1 MAGLTINSQY
11 AMPSGYKIPVLG
23 YGVYQTPADV
33 ASEVVQHAIKVGYRH
48 VDSAVAYRNEQPSAE
63 GMKKSGIPREELF
76 FTTKIPPKDMSYEN
90 SKQHIDNTLK
100 ITGFDYVDLYLLH
113 SPYGGKENRLGAWK
127 ALVEGVQD
135 GKIRS
140 IGVSN
145 YGVHHLDELEAWIKE
160 TEAREGKGKGGVIS
174 INQIELHPWLAR
186 PDIVNWCKQRGVLCE
201 AYCPLVRATRNE
213 DPLLEPLAEKYKKTP
228 SQVLLRWSLQMGFV
242 PLPKSV
248 TKSRIEENT
257 QIYDFELSAEDMKS
271 LDTGVYEVCAWD
283 PTVSRD

>member
-11 AMPSGYKIPVLG
+11 AMLSGYKIPVLG

-33 ASEVVQHAIKVGYRH
+33 VSEVVQHAIKVGYRH

-90 SKQHIDNTLK
+90 SKQHIDNTLN

-160 TEAREGKGKGGVIS
+160 TEAREGKGRGGVIS

-213 DPLLEPLAEKYKKTP
+213 DPLLKPLAEKYKKTP
-228 SQVLLRWSLQMGFV
+228 SQVLLRWSLQMV
-242 PLPKSV
+242 S
-248 TKSRIEENT
+248 
-257 QIYDFELSAEDMKS
+257 IYAIL
-271 LDTGVYEVCAWD
+271 L
-283 PTVSRD
+283 